1 MTNRDELRALA
12 QNTLDI
18 CDDGCYLYNKEK
30 IVLPPLGRTW
40 YYDNKFDYKKN
51 IENKKIFESTEITVY
66 EESTIDAI
74 HRNAND
80 KHLGILNFASAR
92 HAGGGFLNGAMAQ
105 EECLAYC
112 SDLYDT
118 QTCDI
123 GKKYYENNATVKH
136 HSYYNGMMMT
146 ENCFFRDSS
155 FKLVKNPT
163 CCMVITAPAVNMGQV
178 RKFNEPEKSA
188 KQTMKNRMR
197 NILYLF
203 IYHRCTNII
212 LGAFGCGV
220 FQNDPNDIARC
231 WYELL
236 VEEDLKKY
244 FEKITFSILN
254 SRTGDNITPFKKYF

>member
-1 MTNRDELRALA
+1 MANREQLKLLA
-12 QNTLDI
+12 QETLDI
-18 CDDGCYLYNKEK
+18 CDEGSYFYNREK
-30 IVLPPLGRTW
+30 IMLPPLGRTW
-40 YYDNKFDYKKN
+40 YYDSKFDYKQN
-51 IENKKIFESTEITVY
+51 IKDKKIFETTKITVR

-74 HRNAND
+74 HRNRND
-80 KHLGILNFASAR
+80 MNLGILNFASAR

-123 GKKYYENNATVKH
+123 GQEYYKNNSTVKH

-146 ENCFFRDSS
+146 ENCFFRDSN

-163 CCMVITAPAVNMGQV
+163 SCMVITAPAVNMGQV

-203 IYHRCTNII
+203 IFHGCTNIV

-220 FQNDPNDIARC
+220 FQNDPNDIAKY

-236 VEEDLKKY
+236 IEEDLKKY
-244 FEKITFSILN
+244 FEQITFSILN
-254 SRTGDNITPFKKYF
+254 SRSGDNITPFKKYF

>member
-1 MTNRDELRALA
+1 MANREQLRALA
-12 QNTLDI
+12 QETLDI
-18 CDDGCYLYNKEK
+18 CADGYYLYKQEK
-30 IVLPPLGRTW
+30 TNLPPLGRTW
-40 YYDNKFDYKKN
+40 YYDNKFDYKRN
-51 IENKKIFESTEITVY
+51 LDNKKTFDKTEILVC

-80 KHLGILNFASAR
+80 ENLGILNFASAH

-123 GKKYYENNATVKH
+123 GQKYYKNNATVTH
-136 HSYYNGMMMT
+136 HSYYNGIMMT
-146 ENCFFRDSS
+146 ENCFFRDAN
-155 FKLVKNPT
+155 FELVKIPT
-163 CCMVITAPAVNMGQV
+163 SCMVITAPAVNMGQV
-178 RKFNEPEKSA
+178 RKHNESEKSA

-203 IYHRCTNII
+203 IYHGCTNIV

-220 FQNDPNDIARC
+220 FQNNPNDIAKY

-236 VEEDLKKY
+236 IEEDLKKY

-254 SRTGDNITPFKKYF
+254 SRSGDNITPFKKYF

>member
-1 MTNRDELRALA
+1 MANREELKKLA
-12 QNTLDI
+12 QETLDI
-18 CDDGCYLYNKEK
+18 SASGSYLYKKEE
-30 IVLPPLGRTW
+30 IILPPMGKTW
-40 YYDNKFDYKKN
+40 YYDNKFDYKKGLEGKKSFEKTN
-51 IENKKIFESTEITVY
+51 ILIC

-74 HRNAND
+74 HRNAIDDN
-80 KHLGILNFASAR
+80 LGVLNFASAR

-118 QTCDI
+118 QTRDI
-123 GKKYYENNATVKH
+123 GQEYYKNNATVKH

-146 ENCFFRDSS
+146 ENCFFRDSK
-155 FKLVKNPT
+155 FNLIKNPT
-163 CCMVITAPAVNMGQV
+163 SCMVITAPAVNMGMV

-203 IYHRCTNII
+203 IYHGCTNIV

-220 FQNDPNDIARC
+220 FQNDPNDIAKY
-231 WYELL
+231 WHELL
-236 VEEDLKKY
+236 IEEDLKKY
-244 FEKITFSILN
+244 FKKITFSILN
-254 SRTGDNITPFKKYF
+254 SRSGDNITPFKKYF